1 MAGKAPPKDIEEAR
15 REHAAMVA
23 RLRKEWASA
32 CAPSEPEA
40 AVAIEAEWERLKEK
54 PNPSKT
60 DGMTFMEP
68 INIFKGELH
77 LSAAAE
83 AERKGGVEHRSSYR

>member
-15 REHAAMVA
+15 REHAAMAA
-23 RLRKEWASA
+23 RLRKRASA

-40 AVAIEAEWERLKEK
+40 AAAIEAERERLKEK

-83 AERKGGVEHRSSYR
+83 AERKGGS